1 MAIKSFKPYTP
12 SRRNMTVSAFDGVDK
27 KAKPERSLLET
38 VKKNAGR
45 NSYGR
50 ITVRHRGGGNKR
62 KYRIIDFPLSNCA
75 NSGIDT
81 VGVLTQYESILLN
94 SYVAAGRRWGLD
106 AKNSG
111 V

>member
-50 ITVRHRGGGNKR
+50 KR
-62 KYRIIDFPLSNCA
+62 QPFMLPADH
-75 NSGIDT
+75 D
-81 VGVLTQYESILLN
+81 
-94 SYVAAGRRWGLD
+94 GR
-106 AKNSG
+106 
-111 V
+111 

>member
-27 KAKPERSLLET
+27 KAKPVPSLLQT

-50 ITVRHRGGGNKR
+50 ITVHVR
-62 KYRIIDFPLSNCA
+62 LQ
-75 NSGIDT
+75 T
-81 VGVLTQYESILLN
+81 VHL
-94 SYVAAGRRWGLD
+94 
-106 AKNSG
+106 K
-111 V
+111 